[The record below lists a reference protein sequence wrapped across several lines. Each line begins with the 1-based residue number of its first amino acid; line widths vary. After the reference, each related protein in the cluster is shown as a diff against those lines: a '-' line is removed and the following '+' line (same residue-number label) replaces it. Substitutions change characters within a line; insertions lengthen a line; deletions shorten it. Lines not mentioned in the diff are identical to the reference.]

1 MLDQAWPEDN
11 SKKGAA
17 AGAAGGGVS
26 TGRRGWGAPRSGVP
40 AVKAVRSAGI
50 GHQASARASWL
61 IDPAPRLVGVATGSA
76 PSGRAS
82 RPAGASVTSTQ
93 SSMPGGDDQSR
104 SSVASRAGLAAGRT
118 PWRAASS
125 GAAKSSKITMVAS
138 G

>member
-1 MLDQAWPEDN
+1 M
-11 SKKGAA
+11 G
-17 AGAAGGGVS
+17 S
-26 TGRRGWGAPRSGVP
+26 TSMGVP

-61 IDPAPRLVGVATGSA
+61 IDPAPRLAGVATGSA
-76 PSGRAS
+76 GRRAGEAA
-82 RPAGASVTSTQ
+82 AGASVTSTQ

-104 SSVASRAGLAAGRT
+104 SSAASRAGLVGGRT

-125 GAAKSSKITMVAS
+125 GAAKSSKITVVAS